1 MAKKDKNLEI
11 VKTTVLN
18 ENEEIQYSIFGAYET
33 KSLGADTVKNG
44 VLVATNQRIIFYAK
58 RFTGYDLENFDYSK
72 ISTFELS
79 KKLMGNI
86 ITFSSSG
93 NKVNIKW
100 VNDDE
105 LDDFIEYV
113 NKRMQGR
120 DSITDTKKESS
131 SISENLNEIKQLKE
145 LLDMDAITQEEF
157 DLKKKEL
164 LNL

>member
-11 VKTTVLN
+11 VKTTILN

-33 KSLGADTVKNG
+33 KSLGANTVKNG

-86 ITFSSSG
+86 IT
-93 NKVNIKW
+93 
-100 VNDDE
+100 
-105 LDDFIEYV
+105 
-113 NKRMQGR
+113 
-120 DSITDTKKESS
+120 
-131 SISENLNEIKQLKE
+131 
-145 LLDMDAITQEEF
+145 
-157 DLKKKEL
+157 
-164 LNL
+164 

>member
-1 MAKKDKNLEI
+1 MAKKDKNIEL

-18 ENEEIQYSIFGAYET
+18 ENEEIQYSIYGAYET
-33 KSLGADTVKNG
+33 KSLGTDTVKNG
-44 VLVATNQRIIFYAK
+44 VLVATNHRIIFYAK

-86 ITFSSSG
+86 ITFYSSG

-113 NKRMQGR
+113 NSRMQGKG
-120 DSITDTKKESS
+120 SITDTKDEIS
-131 SISENLNEIKQLKE
+131 SISQNLNEIKQLKE
-145 LLDMDAITQEEF
+145 LLDMEAITQEEF
-157 DLKKKEL
+157 DFKKKEL